1 MPHRVKQYP
10 RIAAMAIVALA
21 TLIGSAPM
29 VGTPAMATERPAAP
43 EKNPPGDIP
52 DNQVFVTYT
61 SPLGF
66 SLKVPE
72 GWARTERPDGAGFAD
87 KYNAVSVTVAS
98 ASAAPT
104 AENAAAHLVKVGRAV
119 KIEAIRNVV
128 LRSGPALLIV
138 YSSNSEP
145 NPVTNKPLRLES
157 HRYLIY
163 RGGKLAILDLS
174 APLGADN
181 ADQWKFMS
189 NSFQWRRS
197 AAVGIL

>member
-1 MPHRVKQYP
+1 MQGGTCFRRYFRFVPATIFAFAALTDSAQ
-10 RIAAMAIVALA
+10 IA
-21 TLIGSAPM
+21 
-29 VGTPAMATERPAAP
+29 GTPAMATERPAAP

-52 DNQVFVTYT
+52 DTQVFVTYT

-72 GWARTERPDGAGFAD
+72 GWARTDRRDGANFSD
-87 KYNAVSVTVAS
+87 KYNAVNITVAS
-98 ASAAPT
+98 AASAPT
-104 AENAAAHLVKVGRAV
+104 ATSAADHEAADLVKADRAV
-119 KIEAIRNVV
+119 KIEAIRKIV

-138 YSSNSEP
+138 YTSNSEP

-157 HRYLIY
+157 NRYLIY

-181 ADQWKFMS
+181 ADQWKLMS
-189 NSFQWRRS
+189 DSFQWR
-197 AAVGIL
+197 

>member
-1 MPHRVKQYP
+1 MQGSTRFRRYFQFVLTT
-10 RIAAMAIVALA
+10 IVAFAAL
-21 TLIGSAPM
+21 TGSAQIA
-29 VGTPAMATERPAAP
+29 GTPAMATERPAAP

-52 DNQVFVTYT
+52 DTQVFVTYT

-72 GWARTERPDGAGFAD
+72 GWARTDRHDGANFSD
-87 KYNAVSVTVAS
+87 KYNTVNITVAS
-98 ASAAPT
+98 AASAPT
-104 AENAAAHLVKVGRAV
+104 ATSAADHEAADLVKAGRAV
-119 KIEAIRNVV
+119 KIEAIRKIV

-138 YSSNSEP
+138 YTSNSEP

-157 HRYLIY
+157 NRYLIY

-181 ADQWKFMS
+181 ADQWKLMS
-189 NSFQWRRS
+189 DSFQWR
-197 AAVGIL
+197 